1 MLPNSVYC
9 FDLRRIIFFH
19 FLPNVL
25 KYMNFMLR
33 YKNNLMFGEIMKK
46 VFQDFKF
53 FALLVSVF
61 FVFALISCSDI
72 SSSKENS
79 SVTFTV
85 SSSSIKDA
93 LFSKSARVLAS
104 EATEIEE
111 GAVTEE
117 IDSETTEDEDLN
129 PEIFVSASLK
139 IALYGDYSSEKILS
153 FTYEDFAGLTQKTV
167 TFTDV
172 PVGARVTATAIL
184 YGTFNTY
191 TMLFYAGSEST
202 TIKSGTNP
210 LSIKLEDTTGDSE
223 ELSPVAY
230 AADEDGGVYTL
241 FLSETGNYYVGHIN
255 LSVESLSAFLSD
267 AYSSSLTYSFLSIG
281 SYEGFKE
288 DSDGNI
294 SSLTI
299 TEKFYLNGSDYEII
313 ENPKSQNITVSDNAF
328 TLQIENGKS
337 IEFKLFE
344 ESEGRVSVSND
355 VKIYTISENT
365 DDSTD
370 FFLNRGTF
378 AFSLLDEEGNDVLG
392 DVDWEQE
399 QNQSLLSVEWAFQK
413 GNVLIPYYSGE
424 NNTFSILEDYPLT
437 AGGTYYLTVYVS
449 PSQETYINTSGDT
462 VDFPEFE
469 PVSATF
475 KITVIDE
482 E

>member
-1 MLPNSVYC
+1 
-9 FDLRRIIFFH
+9 
-19 FLPNVL
+19 
-25 KYMNFMLR
+25 
-33 YKNNLMFGEIMKK
+33 MKK
-46 VFQDFKF
+46 VFQDCKF

-111 GAVTEE
+111 GTATEE

-129 PEIFVSASLK
+129 PEDFLSASLK

-184 YGTFNTY
+184 YGTFKDSLSDLQETETY

-202 TIKSGTNP
+202 TIKSGPNP

-223 ELSPVAY
+223 ELSPMAY
-230 AADEDGGVYTL
+230 ADEDGGVYTL

-255 LSVESLSAFLSD
+255 LPVESLSAFLSD
-267 AYSSSLTYSFLSIG
+267 SYSSSLAYSFLSIG
-281 SYEGFKE
+281 SYEGFKA

-294 SSLTI
+294 SSPTI
-299 TEKFYLNGSDYEII
+299 TEKFYLKDSDYEII
-313 ENPKSQNITVSDNAF
+313 ENPKPQSITVSDNAF

-337 IEFKLFE
+337 IKFKLFE
-344 ESEGRVSVSND
+344 ESEGSVSVSND
-355 VKIYTISENT
+355 VKIYTISENIEAENSIPFT
-365 DDSTD
+365 LTS
-370 FFLNRGTF
+370 GTF
-378 AFSLLDEEGNDVLG
+378 VFSLLDENENDVLG

-399 QNQSLLSVEWAFQK
+399 QNQSLLSVEWTFQK
-413 GNVLIPYYSGE
+413 GNVLIPYFDCN
-424 NNTFSILEDYPLT
+424 NNTFSILENYPLT
-437 AGGTYYLTVYVS
+437 AG
-449 PSQETYINTSGDT
+449 
-462 VDFPEFE
+462 
-469 PVSATF
+469 
-475 KITVIDE
+475 
-482 E
+482 

>member
-1 MLPNSVYC
+1 
-9 FDLRRIIFFH
+9 
-19 FLPNVL
+19 
-25 KYMNFMLR
+25 
-33 YKNNLMFGEIMKK
+33 MKK
-46 VFQDFKF
+46 VFQDCKF

-104 EATEIEE
+104 EA
-111 GAVTEE
+111 ATEE

-129 PEIFVSASLK
+129 LENLLSASLK

-184 YGTFNTY
+184 YGTFKDSLSDLQETY
-191 TMLFYAGSEST
+191 TMLFKAGSEST
-202 TIKSGTNP
+202 TIKSGPNP

-223 ELSPVAY
+223 DLSLMAY
-230 AADEDGGVYTL
+230 AADEEVGVYML

-255 LSVESLSAFLSD
+255 LPVESLSAFLSD
-267 AYSSSLTYSFLSIG
+267 SYSSSLTYSFLSIG
-281 SYEGFKE
+281 SYEGFKA
-288 DSDGNI
+288 DSDENI
-294 SSLTI
+294 SSPTI
-299 TEKFYLNGSDYEII
+299 TENFYLNGSDYEII
-313 ENPKSQNITVSDNAF
+313 ENPKPQSITVKDNAF

-337 IEFKLFE
+337 IKFKLFE
-344 ESEGRVSVSND
+344 ESEGSVSVSND

-365 DDSTD
+365 EVSTD
-370 FFLNRGTF
+370 FTLTRGTF
-378 AFSLLDEEGNDVLG
+378 VFSLLDEDGNDVLS
-392 DVDWEQE
+392 DVDWDQE
-399 QNQSLLSVEWAFQK
+399 QNQSLLSVEWTFQK
-413 GNVLIPYYSGE
+413 GNVLIPYYSCE

-449 PSQETYINTSGDT
+449 PSQKTYINTSGDT

-469 PVSATF
+469 PVL
-475 KITVIDE
+475 
-482 E
+482 